1 MSTTT
6 QPASMRRVATA
17 SLIGT
22 SIEFY
27 DFLIYG
33 TAAALVFGPLFFP
46 SLGSSAATWAAV
58 ATFGVAFVFR
68 PFGAVLFGHFGD
80 RLGRKKTLVT
90 TLLIMGL
97 ATFAIGLVPTAAVI
111 GAGAPLLLVLLRA
124 LQGLALGGEWAGAA
138 LLTSEYSTPATR
150 GRYSL
155 YPQLGPGVG
164 LILSSGTFLLT
175 ALLMSNDDFVTW
187 GWRVPFLGSIVLVAL
202 GLWVRLNIAE
212 TPSFARV
219 AQTRTTS
226 ALPFADSIREQWRQ
240 ILLGGGMLSMSLGAF
255 YVAVVFLPG
264 FAGAPQAEGG
274 LALERPS
281 ILVANM
287 VAGVVLCLAVIASAT
302 LSDRFGRRAVLL
314 TGTLLGL
321 VVGPITFA
329 VMQPGSVLSYSL
341 ALGVLMLAIGIPYGP
356 AGAYLPELFGARYRY
371 TGAGMAYNLAG
382 VLGGA
387 IPLVVAEP
395 LMTRFGTAGLAGFVT
410 ALALVSTLC
419 LLVMRETR
427 GEALDTEPA
436 TVVEP
441 AVAA

>member
-1 MSTTT
+1 MTTPT
-6 QPASMRRVATA
+6 KPASMRRVAAA

-90 TLLIMGL
+90 TLLIMGV

-138 LLTSEYSTPATR
+138 LLTSEYSTPKNR

-155 YPQLGPGVG
+155 YPQLGPGIG
-164 LILSSGTFLLT
+164 LILSSATFLLT
-175 ALLMSNDDFVTW
+175 ALLMSNEAFVTW
-187 GWRVPFLGSIVLVAL
+187 GWRVPFLVSIALVAL

-212 TPSFARV
+212 TPSFTKV
-219 AQTRTTS
+219 TETRTTS
-226 ALPFADSIREQWRQ
+226 TLPFADSIREQWRQ

-264 FAGAPQAEGG
+264 FAGAPAAEGG
-274 LALERPS
+274 LALERPN

-287 VAGVVLCLAVIASAT
+287 VAGGVLCLAVIASAI

-321 VVGPITFA
+321 VVGPIAFA
-329 VMQPGSVLSYSL
+329 LMQPGSTLSYCL
-341 ALGVLMLAIGIPYGP
+341 GMGVLMLAIGIPYGP
-356 AGAYLPELFGARYRY
+356 AGAYLPELFTTRYRY

-387 IPLVVAEP
+387 IPLVVADP
-395 LMTRFGTAGLAGFVT
+395 LLDRFGTNGLAGFVT
-410 ALALVSTLC
+410 VLALVSTLC
-419 LLVMRETR
+419 LVVMRETK
-427 GEALDTEPA
+427 GEALDAEPGPTPA
-436 TVVEP
+436 TVP
-441 AVAA
+441 AA